1 MDIRQQTAPRK
12 ASNAKRAASAW
23 SPFRHKV
30 FAVIWTT
37 SVISNIGG
45 WMYSAACGWLMT
57 DLNPAP
63 LVVSLVQVANSLP
76 MFLIAIPAGALVDII
91 DKRKHLIA
99 GEVSISIIATIFA
112 ALVWLHL
119 VTPTRLLVFAFL
131 VAAADAV
138 TAPGYQAIVSML
150 VPKSDLPNAVA
161 ANSAGVN
168 VSRAVGPAL
177 GGAVLGAFG
186 IAAPFWVNAVSN
198 FGAIGALLWW
208 RAPRR
213 KDGRLPPERL
223 VSAIRTGL
231 RHARYNA
238 PLGATLIRAAGFFI
252 FASAYWALLPLVAR
266 SQVGGGPVL
275 YGVLLGA
282 IGVSAVGA
290 AFALPWL
297 NDRLGP
303 DRSAALGTLGTA
315 VATAMFGLAHD
326 AVTAAMASLIAG
338 ASWMAALSSLNVSAQ
353 IALPE
358 WVRGRGLAIYVT
370 VMYGALSIGSVIWG
384 QAAAS
389 LGPGPAQFIAAAGC
403 AMTIP
408 LLRGWKL
415 QAAKG
420 LDLSPSMHWPAPIT
434 TGDVSGERG
443 PVLVMVTYQ
452 IEPGDR
458 QPFLEALEM
467 AGRERR
473 RDGAYDWR
481 IFEDPSERG
490 RFVETFL
497 SDSWVDHLRQHER
510 VTKADQA
517 LEEAVRRFQAGDG
530 PVTTHLIAVHPKRRR
545 KRGERN
551 VLHPGI

>member
-1 MDIRQQTAPRK
+1 MKQTMSP
-12 ASNAKRAASAW
+12 W
-23 SPFRHKV
+23 SPFRHKA
-30 FAVIWTT
+30 FAVIWTAT
-37 SVISNIGG
+37 VISNIGG

-57 DLNPAP
+57 DLNSAP

-76 MFLIAIPAGALVDII
+76 IFLIAIPAGALVDIV
-91 DKRKHLIA
+91 DKRKLLIA
-99 GEVSISIIATIFA
+99 AEISISLVSTVFA

-131 VAAADAV
+131 VAAANAM
-138 TAPGYQAIVSML
+138 TTPGYQAIVSLL

-161 ANSAGVN
+161 ANSAGFN

-208 RAPRR
+208 RTPGREH
-213 KDGRLPPERL
+213 GRLPPEHL
-223 VSAIRTGL
+223 VRAIRTGL

-238 PLGATLIRAAGFFI
+238 SLGATLIRAAGFFL

-282 IGVSAVGA
+282 IGASAVGA
-290 AFALPWL
+290 AFVLPWL
-297 NDRLGP
+297 NSWLGP
-303 DRSAALGTLGTA
+303 DRSTAAGTLGTA
-315 VATAMFGLAHD
+315 LATAMFGLAHD
-326 AVTAAMASLIAG
+326 SVTAVMASLIAG
-338 ASWMAALSSLNVSAQ
+338 ASWMAALSSLSVSAQ

-389 LGPGPAQFIAAAGC
+389 LGLGPAQFIAAAGC
-403 AMTIP
+403 ALTIP
-408 LLRGWKL
+408 LLWGWKL
-415 QAAKG
+415 QTAKG

-434 TGDVSGERG
+434 TGDFNGDRG

-452 IEPGDR
+452 IEPGNR

-481 IFEDPSERG
+481 IFEDPAKKG

-497 SDSWVDHLRQHER
+497 SDSWLDHLRQHER
-510 VTKADQA
+510 VTKADRD
-517 LEEAVRRFQAGDG
+517 LEDAARRFQIGDG
-530 PVTTHLIAVHPKRRR
+530 PATTHLIAVRPRTRRGRGEQQVPHPK
-545 KRGERN
+545 N
-551 VLHPGI
+551 